1 MAAAY
6 KGHGAVVKALLDA
19 GADTNLRSEV
29 SRVVVP
35 SILSNR
41 MLIIVFVEWKNTSST
56 CKK

>member
-6 KGHGAVVKALLDA
+6 KGHGAVVRALLEA

-41 MLIIVFVEWKNTSST
+41 MLIIVFVEW
-56 CKK
+56 